1 MPLVK
6 TLTRLTLATII
17 FGILAG
23 CTVAPVY
30 PGYRS
35 APAYVNSYP
44 GYGYGYDGGPRTTIY
59 YQSGSRRH
67 YDNGHQHYRHDHP
80 QQRSNHGPSAFESAA
95 KTHRDV
101 RRSLGLPRLPGMP

>member
-1 MPLVK
+1 MPLAK
-6 TLTRLTLATII
+6 TLTRLTLAAAI

-35 APAYVNSYP
+35 APAY
-44 GYGYGYDGGPRTTIY
+44 GYGYGYGGAPSTTIY

-67 YDNGHQHYRHDHP
+67 YDGGHQNHRHDYYP
-80 QQRSNHGPSAFESAA
+80 QQRSSHGPSAFENAA